1 MTHPIIGISSNI
13 EYNPEDRDFFQVYC
27 AKGYVEGVQKAGG
40 LPLVLPIGAPD
51 LAASYADTIDKLIL
65 TGGQNVLPEYYGEE
79 KTIISDDYSR
89 ERDEFELALI
99 REMLKR
105 RKPIFSVCR
114 GTQLFNV
121 AMGGTL
127 HQEIKAHWQEL
138 SAMHPTHEVILQAKT
153 PLSNIFG
160 QCPSINSFHRQA
172 IKDLAPN
179 LEVIGYSVGDHI
191 IEAVKAND
199 GYPYLGVQWHP
210 EFMIDHREEDL
221 KLFDYIVNQL

>member
-1 MTHPIIGISSNI
+1 MSQPIIGITSNI
-13 EYNPEDRDFFQVYC
+13 EYNPEDRNFFQVYV

-40 LPLVLPIGAPD
+40 LPLVLPIGQPE
-51 LAASYADTIDKLIL
+51 LATGYADIIDKLIL
-65 TGGQNVLPEYYGEE
+65 TGGQNVMPHFYGEE
-79 KTIISDDYSR
+79 KTIESDDYSLA
-89 ERDEFELALI
+89 RDEFELALI
-99 REMLKR
+99 REMVKR

-127 HQEIKAHWQEL
+127 HQEIKEHWQDL
-138 SAMHPTHEVILQAKT
+138 SAMHPTHGISLQSKT
-153 PLSNIFG
+153 VLADIFG
-160 QCPSINSFHRQA
+160 SSPAINSFHRQA

-179 LEVIGYSVGDHI
+179 LEVVGFSDTDDI
-191 IEAVKAND
+191 IEAVQAND

>member
-1 MTHPIIGISSNI
+1 MSQPIIGITSNI
-13 EYNPEDRDFFQVYC
+13 EYNPEDRNFFQVYV

-40 LPLVLPIGAPD
+40 LPLVLPIGQPE
-51 LAASYADTIDKLIL
+51 LAAGYADTIDKLIL
-65 TGGQNVLPEYYGEE
+65 TGGQNVMPHFYGEE
-79 KTIISDDYSR
+79 KTIVSDDYSLA
-89 ERDEFELALI
+89 RDEFELALI
-99 REMLKR
+99 REMVKR

-127 HQEIKAHWQEL
+127 HQEIKEHWQDL
-138 SAMHPTHEVILQAKT
+138 SAMHPTHNISLETESILGK
-153 PLSNIFG
+153 IFG
-160 QCPSINSFHRQA
+160 PKPAINSFHRQA

-179 LEVIGYSVGDHI
+179 LEVIGYSDKDNI
-191 IEAVKAND
+191 IEAVQSKD

-221 KLFDYIVNQL
+221 KLFDYIVNHL